1 MAKRTAVSREGSEND
16 VKAYER
22 DLAYIHDAGF
32 RGFAESAAPFLI
44 SHLCGHN
51 RSRGLIVELGCG
63 SGIQTAAMTGA
74 GYEVLGFDISPAMIE
89 LAKQQ
94 APKGDFRVASFLD
107 VQIPPCMVVTAVG
120 EIFNYLFDERN
131 SPAQLQ
137 KVFRRAYAA
146 LESGGWFLFDVALV
160 GRIPEG
166 IRRTYAEGADW
177 ACLYEGRE
185 DASKKSLTRQ
195 ITTFRREGDL
205 YQRHSETH
213 RLRLYEREPLRESL
227 RKIGFRV
234 RTLRGYGEFAF
245 PPGYAGFLCTKPGGP
260 VAR

>member
-1 MAKRTAVSREGSEND
+1 MPGG

-44 SHLCGHN
+44 SHLRSQN
-51 RSRGLIVELGCG
+51 RASGLIVELGCG
-63 SGIQTAAMTGA
+63 SGIQAAAMTNA
-74 GYEVLGFDISPAMIE
+74 GYDVLGFDISLAMIE

-94 APKGDFRVASFLD
+94 APKGEYRVASFLD
-107 VQIPPCMVVTAVG
+107 VEIPRCTVVTAVG

-137 KVFRRAYAA
+137 QLFRRVYAA
-146 LESGGWFLFDVALV
+146 LEPGGWFLFDVALV

-185 DASKKSLTRQ
+185 DVSQKSLTRQ
-195 ITTFRREGDL
+195 ITTFRRDGDR

-234 RTLRGYGEFAF
+234 RTLNGYGEFAF
-245 PPGYAGFLCTKPGGP
+245 PPGYAGFICTKPGSP